1 MCNGPFEQWEKVKLG
16 KQLIKTTLQEF
27 YHLCEVND
35 EKKEEFGEGTLTNT
49 FLVDANILINMI
61 HVIHEDK
68 NIIDQISR
76 GFNYSISP
84 SYH

>member
-35 EKKEEFGEGTLTNT
+35 EKKEEFGEGTFINT
-49 FLVDANILINMI
+49 ILVDASISIKMI

-68 NIIDQISR
+68 NIIDQIS
-76 GFNYSISP
+76 
-84 SYH
+84 